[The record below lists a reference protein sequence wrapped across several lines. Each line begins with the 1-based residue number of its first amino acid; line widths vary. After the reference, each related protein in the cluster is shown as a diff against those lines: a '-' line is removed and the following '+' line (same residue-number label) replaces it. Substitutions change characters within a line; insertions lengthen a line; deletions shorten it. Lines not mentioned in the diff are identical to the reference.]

1 MFLSRKHSL
10 SSMYDETV
18 ALESPHGLKVS
29 VKVESPRYRTG
40 DPVEDGSPSLAL
52 YRGCRAGH
60 RLCGFILKRYV
71 CSRLDSGQ
79 PRLNNVHEGEFS
91 ICDDVICDGGVDVA
105 SECQSILQQ
114 AEVMQVPTLAIAMS
128 EADTE
133 AGDIAAVLKTVSTFH
148 PEHLSEVVLT
158 ASNEQEKSSVESQC
172 QELFHLE
179 LKTTHRQEDSIP
191 SLKEE
196 FEPLLRVPPDSGGVT
211 DVGPTLS
218 ENIAS
223 RVRKMAQV
231 VIDSL
236 ISVKTQDED
245 DQPYRKTE

>member
-1 MFLSRKHSL
+1 MKKTNIAKLESSRKGVNV
-10 SSMYDETV
+10 SMFT
-18 ALESPHGLKVS
+18 GLV
-29 VKVESPRYRTG
+29 T
-40 DPVEDGSPSLAL
+40 SPSGQHSEA
-52 YRGCRAGH
+52 
-60 RLCGFILKRYV
+60 
-71 CSRLDSGQ
+71 CSKMT
-79 PRLNNVHEGEFS
+79 VEFS
-91 ICDDVICDGGVDVA
+91 
-105 SECQSILQQ
+105 
-114 AEVMQVPTLAIAMS
+114 
-128 EADTE
+128 DTE